1 MVKSRRI
8 RAPNLND
15 DSSLYL
21 KDIKSRVVESEV
33 MEGIRVLRM
42 IVEIKFFFK
51 LRRINS
57 FNIETLK
64 NKNFI
69 LESDILVFLELESE
83 FLES

>member
-69 LESDILVFLELESE
+69 LKSDILVFLELESE